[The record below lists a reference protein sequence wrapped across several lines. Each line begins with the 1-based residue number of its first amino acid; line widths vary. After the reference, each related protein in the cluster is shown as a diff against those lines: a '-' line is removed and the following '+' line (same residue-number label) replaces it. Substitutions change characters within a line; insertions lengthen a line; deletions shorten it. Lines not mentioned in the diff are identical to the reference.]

1 MTIDTVTPRCGSNLL
16 HVLRADQQRWQHLLV
31 LKRGLGPAPTRARG
45 TREVTTSTVS
55 ADQYTIF
62 HAFVVPRGGMRSSYE
77 NSQSRGL
84 FQLGRGYFHPFVATA
99 RHEQL
104 S

>member
-1 MTIDTVTPRCGSNLL
+1 MAFS
-16 HVLRADQQRWQHLLV
+16 LV
-31 LKRGLGPAPTRARG
+31 RMCALVHGA
-45 TREVTTSTVS
+45 
-55 ADQYTIF
+55 
-62 HAFVVPRGGMRSSYE
+62 SSYE